1 MTFVI
6 TLVKVLFLLM
16 MLFMITLDLLFFFI
30 LFLITLVLIL
40 FLMMMMM
47 FMIALVMGFFFIMMF
62 MIVLILVIFF
72 LMSLF
77 CDHLGPGHFPH
88 HDNACDHLGLIPL
101 VHHNVVHDRP
111 VFVLFLILML
121 FAITL
126 VLRVKA
132 MEDLI
137 VHLKEAIYLSEPQLE
152 VDQCG
157 CASIS
162 NAIVSTTSTK
172 KFTTKDVTQPWA
184 LLANQRYFWKTKT
197 VLLHL
202 GFYLHLL
209 RHLHK
214 K

>member
-1 MTFVI
+1 
-6 TLVKVLFLLM
+6 
-16 MLFMITLDLLFFFI
+16 
-30 LFLITLVLIL
+30 
-40 FLMMMMM
+40 MMMMM
-47 FMIALVMGFFFIMMF
+47 FMIALVMGFFFIMMLF
-62 MIVLILVIFF
+62 MIIIILVIFF
-72 LMSLF
+72 LMTLF

-132 MEDLI
+132 MEGLI
-137 VHLKEAIYLSEPQLE
+137 VHLKEAIYLSEHELE

-172 KFTTKDVTQPWA
+172 NSTTRDVMQPWA
-184 LLANQRYFWKTKT
+184 LLTNQRYFWKTKT